1 MKFEKVFILL
11 VSLLIVSCASTKQK
25 KLSDYDKDLNAP
37 VTTNE
42 YVLKDKKVFENPSL
56 GAMLKYENRDYPED
70 TVTVYVYPINAI
82 SWDDKSEIIQ
92 DELLNAIR
100 DVDAA
105 IEYGHYKSRT
115 SELISDIS
123 FNAQN
128 TEFVGKK
135 AEFTI
140 ITKNDVPLYSDVFMF
155 IAEDKYIKFRT
166 SFDKRSTNRSMGDET
181 VKSLLPQLK
190 VPSESIYMK
199 ELRAAH
205 EKKIQ
210 QDLMRLLQQALENSN
225 S

>member
-1 MKFEKVFILL
+1 MKFEDVFILF
-11 VSLLIVSCASTKQK
+11 VSLLIFSCASTKQDE
-25 KLSDYDKDLNAP
+25 LSDYDKDLKAP
-37 VTTNE
+37 ITTNE
-42 YVLKDKKVFENPSL
+42 YALKDKQVFENPSL

-82 SWDDKSEIIQ
+82 TWDDKNAIIQ
-92 DELLNAIR
+92 DELLYALG

-105 IEYGHYKSRT
+105 IEYGYYKSRT
-115 SELISDIS
+115 PELISDFS
-123 FNAQN
+123 FNTQN
-128 TEFVGKK
+128 REFQGKK

-166 SFDKRSTNRSMGDET
+166 SFDKCSINRSMGDET
-181 VKSLLPQLK
+181 VKSLLPQIK
-190 VPSESIYMK
+190 VPAESIYMK

-210 QDLMRLLQQALENSN
+210 QDLMRLLQQALENSE